1 MASTG
6 SVPGIVRQRTRI
18 PWDAI
23 RNNWAVIAIIAFL
36 LFLILVPIIRLLINS
51 FVLGHPSLPEGWTL
65 QNYISAFSM
74 PIFYSALG
82 TTIWI
87 AAVGTFVTLAIAVL
101 FAWVI
106 ERTDMPCRNLAWT
119 LILIPMAIPGVLFAL
134 GWTLLLSPKI
144 GALNIYLRDF
154 FELFGV
160 QFEEGPINI
169 YTIGGL
175 IFLDGLRG
183 VTTVF
188 LMIVGSFRMM
198 DPSLE
203 EAARVSKAGTAGTF
217 FQVTLPAMLPAVLA
231 AAMYS
236 FISSMESFEAPLA
249 VGLPGNIFVLSTLI
263 YFTTRIQAPM
273 DYGLAA
279 VFGVSYM
286 ILMLALLVL
295 YRRAVRHS
303 DRFSTITGKGFRPR
317 VTSIGKWRYPALAM
331 FVLYF
336 LLAVA
341 APFAILLWASI
352 LPSYRVPSWEA
363 MSLFTWA
370 NYEEIFDADRVLNVV
385 WNTLYLMLLSATL
398 TMILAFVTSWG
409 IVRSQ
414 VKGAGLLDGL
424 VFLPHAIPGI
434 VIALALIMAYLSPP
448 LKYLGIYGSLW
459 IMVIGLV
466 VAYVA
471 FGTRLMNSAIMQI
484 HKELEQ
490 AAYVSGAGTMRTLF
504 SITLPLL
511 FPAFAAGWVWVAV
524 HALRSFSI
532 PLMLASRENEV
543 FAVLLWEYWEE
554 GTASLSSALGVLMIL
569 VLIPLTLLMRRFIV
583 QLSGQQG

>member
-1 MASTG
+1 MAVSGTFRA
-6 SVPGIVRQRTRI
+6 PGGARSRI
-18 PWDAI
+18 PWGAI
-23 RNNWAVIAIIAFL
+23 RNNWTVIAVIAFL
-36 LFLILVPIIRLLINS
+36 LFLILVPILRLLINS
-51 FVLGHPSLPEGWTL
+51 FLLGHPSVPEGWTL
-65 QNYISAFSM
+65 SNYSAAFSM

-82 TTIWI
+82 TTLWI
-87 AAVGTFVTLAIAVL
+87 SAVGTFITLSIAVL
-101 FAWVI
+101 FAWLI
-106 ERTDMPCRNLAWT
+106 ERTDMPGRNLAWS

-134 GWTLLLSPKI
+134 GWALLLAPKT
-144 GALNIYLRDF
+144 GALNIALRDL
-154 FELFGV
+154 FEFIGMS
-160 QFEEGPINI
+160 FDKGPINI
-169 YTIGGL
+169 YSVGGL
-175 IFLDGLRG
+175 IFLDGVRG

-188 LMIVGSFRMM
+188 LMIVGAFRMM

-203 EAARVSKAGTAGTF
+203 EAARVSKAGAAGTF
-217 FQVTLPAMLPAVLA
+217 FQVTLPAMLPAVMA
-231 AAMYS
+231 AGMYS

-286 ILMLALLVL
+286 VLMLLLLVV
-295 YRRAVRHS
+295 YRRAVRQS

-331 FVLYF
+331 FIFYF
-336 LLAVA
+336 LLAVV
-341 APFAILLWASI
+341 APFAILAWASV

-363 MSLFTWA
+363 LNLFTWA
-370 NYEEIFDADRVLNVV
+370 NYQEIFDTDRVLNVV
-385 WNTLYLMLLSATL
+385 WNTFYLMLVSATL
-398 TMILAFVTSWG
+398 TMVLAFVTSWA

-414 VKGAGLLDGL
+414 VRGTGLLDGL
-424 VFLPHAIPGI
+424 VFIPHAIPGI
-434 VIALALIMAYLSPP
+434 VIALALLMAYLSPP
-448 LKYLGIYGSLW
+448 LKYLGIYGSMW
-459 IMVIGLV
+459 IMVMGLV

-471 FGTRLMNSAIMQI
+471 FGTRLMNSAIMQV

-543 FAVLLWEYWEE
+543 FAVLLWEYWDE

-569 VLIPLTLLMRRFIV
+569 VLIPMTLLMRRFIV
-583 QLSGQQG
+583 QVSGQQS